1 MVLTLPMAAVI
12 RKHLPEAKIIFGV
25 REYTRPIVECC
36 PDVDE
41 IVSINTDSSASEI
54 AKTIRQVKAD
64 VLFTPSPTFKL
75 ALATFLSTT
84 RVRVST
90 GYRWYSFLFS
100 KKIYEHRKTAEYN
113 EAEYNIRM
121 LRGIGV
127 TSDEYLLPNLS
138 ITQQPDKTNSSYK
151 SYAVLHLFTGGS
163 ADSWSIE
170 RFKEVARWLAKEKG
184 FEIVLTGEN
193 KHREFLLRIA
203 DELKPLGVAVHIHTQ
218 LTLIELAGL
227 LKQASLVISGST
239 GPGHLAAALGA
250 PAIGLFQRATAL
262 SKERWGFRG
271 VKVINLE
278 PLNAPRAECPACKQ
292 CDCITSITTDQVLH
306 AATTLIHNED

>member
-1 MVLTLPMAAVI
+1 MVLTLPMAAIVCKYI
-12 RKHLPEAKIIFGV
+12 PDAKIIFGV
-25 REYTRPIVECC
+25 SDYTRPIVECC
-36 PDVDE
+36 PDIDE
-41 IVSINTDSSASEI
+41 IVTINPDSSASEI
-54 AKTIRQVKAD
+54 ARTIREAKAD
-64 VLFTPSPTFKL
+64 ALFIPSPSFRLVL
-75 ALATFLSTT
+75 AGLLSRTAI
-84 RVRVST
+84 RVGT
-90 GYRWYSFLFS
+90 GYRWYSFLFNR
-100 KKIYEHRKTAEYN
+100 KIYDHRKTAEYN

-121 LRGIGV
+121 LRAIGI
-127 TSDEYLLPNLS
+127 DINQYPLS
-138 ITQQPDKTNSSYK
+138 SLEIPKYSSTINK
-151 SYAVLHLFTGGS
+151 PYAVLHIFTGGS
-163 ADSWSIE
+163 ANSWSIE
-170 RFKEVARWLAKEKG
+170 RFKEVANWLSKEKG
-184 FEIVLTGEN
+184 LEIVLTGEN

-250 PAIGLFQRATAL
+250 PTIGLFQRATAL

-278 PLNAPRAECPACKQ
+278 PLNAPRSECPACKT
-292 CDCITSITTDQVLH
+292 CDCMASLTTDQVIH